1 MITLSIA
8 EKLLQL
14 IDGEQ
19 LPASQARHTLI
30 DELINE
36 GIVLVR
42 ITGRTKSLLYIV
54 DKTAIANWLFNRF
67 QINDVSAYIN
77 TLKNDQATRTDLV
90 LAGNDSKLQSKRTFK
105 GFLVNSYLPIDASLN
120 SKAITINPE
129 PGTFQF
135 IYDFEK
141 LIPAADVVIVGI
153 ENAENFRWIEKQ
165 QHLFKG
171 IKPLFISRYPQEQS
185 RDVIKWLLTIP
196 NNYLHFGDLDFAGIN
211 IYMQEYKKHLGI
223 RASFYVPDN
232 IEALLEK
239 YGNKGLYDR
248 QKLNDISTV
257 EQGILDL
264 IVLLHKYKKWL
275 EQELLIGIV
284 L

>member
-14 IDGEQ
+14 IEGEQ

-42 ITGRTKSLLYIV
+42 ITGRTKHLLYLA

-67 QINDVSAYIN
+67 QVNDLSAYIN
-77 TLKNDQATRTDLV
+77 TLKNSQATRTDLV
-90 LAGNDSKLQSKRTFK
+90 LAGNDSKLQAKRTFK
-105 GFLVNSYLPIDASLN
+105 GFLINSYLPIDVSLN
-120 SKAITINPE
+120 GEPITINPT

-141 LIPAADVVIVGI
+141 FIPAADVVIVAI
-153 ENAENFRWIEKQ
+153 ENAENYRWIEKQ

-211 IYMQEYKKHLGI
+211 IYMQEYKKHLGD
-223 RASFYVPDN
+223 RASFFVPDN

-239 YGNKGLYDR
+239 YGNKDLYDQ
-248 QKLNDISTV
+248 QKLNDLIIAEARIS
-257 EQGILDL
+257 EL
-264 IVLLHKYKKWL
+264 IALLHKYKKGL
-275 EQELLIGIV
+275 EQEVLIIT
-284 L
+284 

>member
-14 IDGEQ
+14 IEGEQ
-19 LPASQARHTLI
+19 LPASQARHPLI

-42 ITGRTKSLLYIV
+42 ITGRTKHLLYLA
-54 DKTAIANWLFNRF
+54 DKAAIANWLFNRF
-67 QINDVSAYIN
+67 QVHDLSAYIN
-77 TLKNDQATRTDLV
+77 TLKNNQATRTDLV
-90 LAGNDSKLQSKRTFK
+90 LAGNDSKLQAKRTFK
-105 GFLVNSYLPIDASLN
+105 GFLINCYLPIDASLN
-120 SKAITINPE
+120 GKTITINPE

-141 LIPAADVVIVGI
+141 FIPAADVVIVGI
-153 ENAENFRWIEKQ
+153 ENAQNFRWIEKQ

-185 RDVIKWLLTIP
+185 RDVIKWLLTIQ

-211 IYMQEYKKHLGI
+211 IYMQEYKKHLGD
-223 RASFYVPDN
+223 RASFFVPDN

-239 YGNKGLYDR
+239 YGNKDLYDQ
-248 QKLNDISTV
+248 QKLNDLIIAEARIS
-257 EQGILDL
+257 EL
-264 IVLLHKYKKWL
+264 IALLHKYKKGL
-275 EQELLIGIV
+275 EQEVLIIT
-284 L
+284 